1 MIEAMPR
8 PRPPYLNREVTRHGR
23 VVWFVRVYPGP
34 RVRIRAPFGTL
45 EFESE
50 YQSALAGKP
59 RQTTKRTAAPG
70 TLAWLIARYRET
82 TAWTDLSAAT
92 RRNRENHF
100 RKVIE
105 TAGHEPIRA
114 ITQKVIT
121 AGRDRRA
128 ATPAQAR
135 NFLDAMRGLFKW
147 AQGAGHVTI
156 DPTAGVKNP
165 KRKKGPGFPVWTE
178 ADAAA
183 YDRRWPIGTKERV
196 WRDVLFY
203 TGLRRGDAVILGRQH
218 VRDGWITLRTEKSQ
232 GEMIVSIPVLPILQ
246 RTLDAGPT
254 GELAFICGKNGKPL
268 TKESFGNAFKDACRA
283 AGVDKSA
290 HGCRKIA
297 ATRAAEN
304 GASVAQLNA
313 IFGWKGTAMASLY
326 TEAAER
332 KRLAAE
338 AMTKVQG
345 ANEIATIFPAPSRK
359 VWGRTSKTK

>member
-1 MIEAMPR
+1 MLSKWR
-8 PRPPYLNREVTRHGR
+8 RDPRPPYLNREVTRHGR

-50 YQSALAGKP
+50 YQSALAGEP
-59 RQTTKRTAAPG
+59 RQTAKRTAAPS

-82 TAWTDLSAAT
+82 TAWIDLSPAT

-147 AQGAGHVTI
+147 AHSTGHVNS

-165 KRKKGPGFPVWTE
+165 KRK
-178 ADAAA
+178 
-183 YDRRWPIGTKERV
+183 R
-196 WRDVLFY
+196 
-203 TGLRRGDAVILGRQH
+203 LRLSGMVG
-218 VRDGWITLRTEKSQ
+218 S
-232 GEMIVSIPVLPILQ
+232 
-246 RTLDAGPT
+246 
-254 GELAFICGKNGKPL
+254 
-268 TKESFGNAFKDACRA
+268 
-283 AGVDKSA
+283 
-290 HGCRKIA
+290 
-297 ATRAAEN
+297 
-304 GASVAQLNA
+304 
-313 IFGWKGTAMASLY
+313 
-326 TEAAER
+326 
-332 KRLAAE
+332 
-338 AMTKVQG
+338 
-345 ANEIATIFPAPSRK
+345 
-359 VWGRTSKTK
+359 